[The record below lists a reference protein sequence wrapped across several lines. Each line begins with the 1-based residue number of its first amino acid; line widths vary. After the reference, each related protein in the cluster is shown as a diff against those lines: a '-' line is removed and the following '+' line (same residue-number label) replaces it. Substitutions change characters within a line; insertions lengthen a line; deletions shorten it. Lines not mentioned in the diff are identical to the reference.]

1 MRFYGLVDATRL
13 EAFEL
18 HVAREDAERRLA
30 EYLKVAP
37 DWEPLLV
44 IEEIELDGQPGEPCW
59 N

>member
-18 HVAREDAERRLA
+18 YLTEDDAERRLA
-30 EYLKVAP
+30 QYVNAAP
-37 DWEPLLV
+37 DWEPLLT
-44 IEEIELDGQPGEPCW
+44 IEEIELGDPAEA